1 MQPYFV
7 PTNDS
12 SDSYPFVSTK
22 VSSTS
27 TADSYA
33 SPSSFPNYLD
43 NSEESED
50 RVDPDLLMRFNS
62 LGLDDDEEQGA
73 GPKRHAS
80 EVLPVRPPPKVR
92 PKLSHGPLQLTG
104 SFKAPRYPR
113 NTLSS
118 SKVVNS
124 SLAPPGLMPQPQNP
138 PFYIPYGASSLP
150 QFVGTVPVCSM
161 PQYYVWQP
169 EIVPI
174 PVVYDYP
181 KIHCKPEPRRFFSS
195 KKQVFPLVT
204 EPLTSFNTELSE
216 KAIMLIR
223 EYERTG
229 NFKRLE
235 GEIANLAK
243 VQSGS
248 RFLQKEVEKAST
260 EFFNFILQQV
270 SPMLNS

>member
-1 MQPYFV
+1 MQPYFI

-22 VSSTS
+22 ISSTS

-33 SPSSFPNYLD
+33 GPSSFSNYLES
-43 NSEESED
+43 SEEPED

-62 LGLDDDEEQGA
+62 LGLDDDEEQSA
-73 GPKRHAS
+73 GPRRHAS
-80 EVLPVRPPPKVR
+80 GTLPVRPPPKVR
-92 PKLSHGPLQLTG
+92 LKLSHGPLQLTG
-104 SFKAPRYPR
+104 SFKAPRNPR

-124 SLAPPGLMPQPQNP
+124 SLAPPGLMLPPQNP
-138 PFYIPYGASSLP
+138 SFYIPYSTNSLP
-150 QFVGTVPVCSM
+150 QFVGTVPMCSM

-174 PVVYDYP
+174 SVVYDYP
-181 KIHCKPEPRRFFSS
+181 KPHCKPEPRRFFSS

-204 EPLTSFNTELSE
+204 EPLTTFNTELSE
-216 KAIMLIR
+216 KAIMLIK

-243 VQSGS
+243 IQSGS
-248 RFLQKEVEKAST
+248 RFLQKEVEKAGT

-270 SPMLNS
+270 LPIPNS